1 MTVTALKKEMAMDEV
16 QNNATVENDAADK
29 RVSENRVSDN
39 YAPDNRASDN
49 NTAWQKVCTKNDL
62 VAFSGVAAWLE
73 TADGPAQA
81 AIFYLPG
88 QEKGEVDALFAL
100 DHHDPFSNAN
110 VIARGIVG
118 DLKGAAVVASPIY
131 KQHFRLEDGQCLEE
145 ENVKLRTWKI
155 EFKGDEVWVEG

>member
-1 MTVTALKKEMAMDEV
+1 MTATALKKEMDMADIKDSE
-16 QNNATVENDAADK
+16 AFENHA
-29 RVSENRVSDN
+29 SE
-39 YAPDNRASDN
+39 N
-49 NTAWQKVCTKNDL
+49 NTAWQKVCTKADL
-62 VAFSGVAAWLE
+62 VAFSGIAAWLE
-73 TADGPAQA
+73 TADGPAQV

-88 QEKGEVDALFAL
+88 LRGKSDELYAL

-131 KQHFRLEDGQCLEE
+131 KQHFRLEDGQCLEDE
-145 ENVKLRTWKI
+145 DVKLRTWKV

>member
-1 MTVTALKKEMAMDEV
+1 MTATALKKEMDMVD
-16 QNNATVENDAADK
+16 TPD
-29 RVSENRVSDN
+29 SE
-39 YAPDNRASDN
+39 ASEN
-49 NTAWQKVCTKNDL
+49 NTAWQKVCTKDDL
-62 VAFSGVAAWLE
+62 VAFSGIAAWLE
-73 TADGPAQA
+73 TAEGSAQV

-88 QEKGEVDALFAL
+88 LGQGDELFAL

-131 KQHFRLEDGQCLEE
+131 KQHFRLEDGQCLEDE
-145 ENVKLRTWKI
+145 GVKLRTWKV